1 MYPRL
6 ELKAYKWYLPIGWCC
21 RSQDCGEGT
30 WARNIAPCFQGS
42 LAARTPLKHWPCA
55 PSWSEPGTMF
65 LKCLQLVS
73 AVSPSPESSQE
84 LSFKGRLWPIS
95 FFEITEQASVSSL
108 PSQQLDEEFC
118 VTPASF
124 PHSYTVSAPGCLF
137 VNWSICSRVFRSKF
151 GVLKGLTAAQ
161 PR

>member
-55 PSWSEPGTMF
+55 PSWSEPGRMF

-108 PSQQLDEEFC
+108 PSQQLDE
-118 VTPASF
+118 
-124 PHSYTVSAPGCLF
+124 G
-137 VNWSICSRVFRSKF
+137 R
-151 GVLKGLTAAQ
+151 GVLCDTCLLSTLLHCVSSWMSLCELIYLQQSVQK
-161 PR
+161 